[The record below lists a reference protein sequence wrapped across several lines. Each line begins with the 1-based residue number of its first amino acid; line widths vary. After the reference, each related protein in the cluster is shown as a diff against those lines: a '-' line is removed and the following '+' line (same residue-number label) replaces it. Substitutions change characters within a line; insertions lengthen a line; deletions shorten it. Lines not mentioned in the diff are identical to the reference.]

1 MVLHKNRFLQFI
13 TLDYA
18 NLSEFTDKYMFMCLV
33 LEELVFRKYY
43 ECEEDV
49 SIAFLRKRLYKKMS
63 YSLLN
68 RPVML
73 LEMWIKDM
81 QIMKL
86 IILSQYNNNNGVI
99 ISKLTESGEKA
110 YQDQIYHQ
118 IYANL
123 LAAKR
128 SRILSV
134 IAICISI
141 CSILLTLCVK

>member
-13 TLDYA
+13 TLDNA

-68 RPVML
+68 RPVIL

-86 IILSQYNNNNGVI
+86 ITLSQYEDNSEVVI
-99 ISKLTESGEKA
+99 SRLTESGELA
-110 YQDQIYHQ
+110 YQNQIYHQ

-128 SRILSV
+128 SRILAV
-134 IAICISI
+134 IAIFLSLFSI
-141 CSILLTLCVK
+141 VLTLCVK